1 VKPFHFHEPKN
12 DPNLR
17 KHLNAEN
24 PQSKKLK
31 KSSSQRLNLDIMETE
46 NKPKPPST
54 AKFDAY
60 VQMRRDDQHKKLQE
74 KEQKAQEDEM
84 RTLK

>member
-1 VKPFHFHEPKN
+1 
-12 DPNLR
+12 
-17 KHLNAEN
+17 
-24 PQSKKLK
+24 
-31 KSSSQRLNLDIMETE
+31 METE

-84 RTLK
+84 RTLKQLRLTNRVKQSPAISNNQKELNKKRKHSIQRAKDKMK